1 VRAFILALIFLAGFV
16 PATAEAACDLR
27 EAILKK
33 MLLGYKELPSARG
46 IAANGSVIE
55 LLVSPDGETWTMM
68 QSLPNGVSCMI
79 ATGESWEAVER
90 KAPETPS

>member
-1 VRAFILALIFLAGFV
+1 MRAFILALIFLAV

-46 IAANGSVIE
+46 ITANGSVIE
-55 LLVSPDGETWTMM
+55 LLVSPDGETWAMM